1 MTESKTTTIC
11 TEDFDNI
18 IFGLRCIRDGRFL
31 GAEEAAKNNLW
42 HEYAAR
48 LQQIAP
54 DTLKMVNAN
63 V

>member
-42 HEYAAR
+42 HEYAR
-48 LQQIAP
+48 DSQL
-54 DTLKMVNAN
+54 
-63 V
+63 